1 VFTNIDEEKKISFSR
16 LKLEG
21 HALTWWE
28 SHMETLRLEGDPLV
42 TKWEDF
48 KTLIKSQF
56 YPIGYV
62 EDQWIHWHYFRKRQ
76 GKSVQEYTIE
86 FKRWLSCWV
95 SLPRTQMYSSSIWG
109 VYIVILKESDA
120 LQSKDKLMRHVCKHN
135 I

>member
-1 VFTNIDEEKKISFSR
+1 MEVKVDINPYQGEIDALKLNHWLQQLEFYFSIHHIDEEKKISFSR

-28 SHMETLRLEGDPLV
+28 IHMETLRLEGDPLV

-62 EDQWIHWHYFRKRQ
+62 EDQWI
-76 GKSVQEYTIE
+76 
-86 FKRWLSCWV
+86 
-95 SLPRTQMYSSSIWG
+95 
-109 VYIVILKESDA
+109 
-120 LQSKDKLMRHVCKHN
+120 
-135 I
+135 